1 MLFDVALVVFRHGFA
16 SGVEVHGAWRWLL
29 PAVPLD
35 HEAGERAEVCVCP
48 LADPHPRQE
57 RCPLLELADFCRS
70 ELATDPARQP
80 QLRPSDQGGVASLAV
95 ALVHDRQEAALVQG
109 HAVDPGGP

>member
-57 RCPLLELADFCRS
+57 RCPLRVSGRSLVALELADFEKAPQRAG
-70 ELATDPARQP
+70 EGRQ
-80 QLRPSDQGGVASLAV
+80 
-95 ALVHDRQEAALVQG
+95 AAEKTT
-109 HAVDPGGP
+109 